1 MLTPP
6 SGPNGNSPR
15 TFLHTLLRTLPLH
28 VLVSTIIVGGAALF
42 YTSSVSNHG
51 TWATLGSWSLTA
63 VYVIIAVGGGT
74 VAGVLD
80 AARQMVERFEQA
92 LRDWLHT
99 LPALRAAQDTRSR
112 DLSTVRQEYETLV
125 DHAVAQAG
133 RRLRL
138 PQWLER
144 LIRGAL
150 RGMVVDR
157 FMASCMARGVHIV
170 APQEFRNWLLAEG
183 VSLGFMPV
191 LDQLSWWRYL
201 ILGMLL
207 LLAAIALTLASLTT

>member
-6 SGPNGNSPR
+6 PRPNGNSPR
-15 TFLHTLLRTLPLH
+15 TFLQTLLRTLPLH
-28 VLVSTIIVGGAALF
+28 VLVAITIVGGAALL
-42 YTSSVSNHG
+42 YTNSVSNHG

-63 VYVIIAVGGGT
+63 LYVIIAIVGGT

-92 LRDWLHT
+92 LRDWFHT
-99 LPALRAAQDTRSR
+99 LPALRGAEDTRNR
-112 DLSTVRQEYETLV
+112 DLSTVRQEYETLL
-125 DHAVAQAG
+125 DHSVAQAG

-157 FMASCMARGVHIV
+157 FMASCTARGVHVV

-201 ILGMLL
+201 IIGMLL
-207 LLAAIALTLASLTT
+207 LLAAVALTLAFLTS